1 MLRSR
6 KEKWAVVTGASSGIG
21 LEFAKQLARQGYPLL
36 LVARRRKRLFYVEW
50 KMREAGVKCEAL
62 VADLAGE
69 DGRKKLERWMGQHE
83 VEVFINNAGFG
94 LAGSFSGTDLS
105 REQEMIDLNVYT
117 LHTLMKTALQA
128 MRQTGGGYILNV
140 ASSAGLF
147 PGGPYM
153 ATYYATKAYVASLT
167 QGVAEELRLE
177 GSSMY
182 VGCLCPGPVNTEFN
196 KVAEVQF
203 ALKGITPELCVR
215 TALKGMRKRKVVIV
229 PTLTLKGAVLAGRLL
244 PRGLAVRLVAKQQ
257 KKKLQSDT

>member
-21 LEFAKQLARQGYPLL
+21 LEFVKQLARQGYPLL
-36 LVARRRKRLFYVEW
+36 LVARRRKRLFYIEW
-50 KMREAGVKCEAL
+50 KMREAGVRCEAL
-62 VADLAGE
+62 VADLAKE
-69 DGRKKLERWMGQHE
+69 DGREKLERWMRRHE

-105 REQEMIDLNVYT
+105 REQEMIDLNVYAM
-117 LHTLMKTALQA
+117 HTLMKIALKA
-128 MRQTGGGYILNV
+128 MRPAGGGYILNV

-196 KVAEVQF
+196 KVAEVRF
-203 ALKGITPELCVR
+203 ALKGITPERCVR
-215 TALKGMRKRKVVIV
+215 AALKGMKRRKTVIV
-229 PTLTLKGAVLAGRLL
+229 PTLTMKAAVLAGRLL
-244 PRGLAVRLVAKQQ
+244 PGRLTVKMVAGQQ
-257 KKKLQSDT
+257 RKKLQGDA

>member
-1 MLRSR
+1 
-6 KEKWAVVTGASSGIG
+6 
-21 LEFAKQLARQGYPLL
+21 
-36 LVARRRKRLFYVEW
+36 
-50 KMREAGVKCEAL
+50 MRCEAL

-153 ATYYATKAYVASLT
+153 ATYYATKAYVLSFSEAM
-167 QGVAEELRLE
+167 AEELK
-177 GSSMY
+177 GTG
-182 VGCLCPGPVNTEFN
+182 VTCTCLCPGPTQTNFWQRANVTASPIMKFFKPDTADHVAYKGVEGLMKKRVVVFN
-196 KVAEVQF
+196 NVSGQ
-203 ALKGITPELCVR
+203 
-215 TALKGMRKRKVVIV
+215 
-229 PTLTLKGAVLAGRLL
+229 LL
-244 PRGLAVRLVAKQQ
+244 NLAVRVMPRAVIRK
-257 KKKLQSDT
+257 SVGFMNGRR

>member
-21 LEFAKQLARQGYPLL
+21 LEFVKQLARQGYPLL
-36 LVARRRKRLFYVEW
+36 LVARRRKRLFYIEW

-105 REQEMIDLNVYT
+105 REQEMIDLNVYAM
-117 LHTLMKTALQA
+117 HTLMKIALKA
-128 MRQTGGGYILNV
+128 MRPAGGGYILNV

-167 QGVAEELRLE
+167 QGVAEELRLA
-177 GSSMY
+177 GSRLY
-182 VGCLCPGPVNTEFN
+182 VGCLCPGPVDTEFN
-196 KVAEVQF
+196 KVAEVRF
-203 ALKGITPELCVR
+203 ALKGITPERCVR
-215 TALKGMRKRKVVIV
+215 AALKGMKRRKTVIV
-229 PTLTLKGAVLAGRLL
+229 PTLTMKAAVLAGRLL
-244 PRGLAVRLVAKQQ
+244 PGRLTVKMVAGQQ
-257 KKKLQSDT
+257 RKKLQGDA

>member
-1 MLRSR
+1 MLRLR

-128 MRQTGGGYILNV
+128 MKQTGGGYILNV

-196 KVAEVQF
+196 EVADVAF
-203 ALKGITPELCVR
+203 ALKGISAKQCVDECL
-215 TALKGMRKRKVVIV
+215 AGMRKKKTVII
-229 PTLTLKGAVLAGRLL
+229 PTGQMRMAILGQRFAPQRLL
-244 PRGLAVRLVAKQQ
+244 IRMVGHQQ
-257 KKKLQSDT
+257 KKKLEK

>member
-21 LEFAKQLARQGYPLL
+21 LEFVKQLARQGYPLL
-36 LVARRRKRLFYVEW
+36 LVARRRKRLFYIEW

-105 REQEMIDLNVYT
+105 REQEMIDLNVYAM
-117 LHTLMKTALQA
+117 HTLMKIALKA
-128 MRQTGGGYILNV
+128 MRPAGGGYILNV

-167 QGVAEELRLE
+167 QGVAEELRLA
-177 GSSMY
+177 GSRLY
-182 VGCLCPGPVNTEFN
+182 VGCLCPGPVDTEFN
-196 KVAEVQF
+196 KVAEVRF
-203 ALKGITPELCVR
+203 ALKGITPERCVR
-215 TALKGMRKRKVVIV
+215 AALKDMKRRKTVIV
-229 PTLTLKGAVLAGRLL
+229 PTLTMKAAVLAGRLL
-244 PRGLAVRLVAKQQ
+244 PGRLTVKMVAGQQ
-257 KKKLQSDT
+257 RKKLQGDA